1 MNAYFQLITNSD
13 STSIKLFPPTEGG
26 ENINATELME
36 YLQQKNV
43 DVLDWKAIYQA
54 ILDFDKPLVLPL
66 SPVGRGAEREC
77 FSLKVSEDKMTA
89 VARFYPP
96 SNTGA
101 SIIGK
106 EEIIDDLRFRK
117 ITFGYDMQEIE
128 KFLADRRYCEDIVIA
143 RGVEPVQG
151 KDARIEYY
159 FNTDLSMKPAR
170 NPDGSVDF
178 FHLDTINHC
187 EKGDVL
193 ARLYREVQGKSG
205 KNVYGEPIKPK
216 TVKRMMLKY
225 GRNIQVS
232 EDGCVISSQLDGHVR
247 LDGDKVFVSEVYE
260 VENVGPA
267 TGNIESNGSVLVRGN
282 VQAGFSIKA
291 KGDVEVRGVVE
302 GADIETA
309 GDIIIARG
317 MNGMGKGTLKAGGSI
332 ILKFAENAT
341 IEAGTYVESDSILH
355 SRVNAKTEVNV
366 DGRKGFIVGGA
377 IRATEKISCKTLGSP
392 MGASTLVEVG
402 MDPEQ
407 KMRLQDLQKEIMEI
421 TKSLHNIRPILVE
434 ATQKLRKGEKFP
446 TEQMQYIQSLA
457 ISNKRLTEQLEEN
470 QRELNVLE
478 KMMQGQSQACVCV
491 SDEAYGGTKI
501 SIGDASMV
509 LKNSMNYCRFIR
521 DKGSIKSVPY

>member
-1 MNAYFQLITNSD
+1 MNAYFQLITDGD
-13 STSIKLFPPTEGG
+13 STSLKVFPPTDGG
-26 ENINATELME
+26 ENINVTELAE
-36 YLQQKNV
+36 YLQLKNV
-43 DVLDWKAIYQA
+43 EVSDWKAVYQA

-66 SPVGRGAEREC
+66 SSVGRGVEREC

-89 VARFYPP
+89 TARFYPP
-96 SNTGA
+96 SNTGVSFA
-101 SIIGK
+101 SK
-106 EEIIDDLRFRK
+106 DEIIEDLRFYN

-128 KFLADRRYCEDIVIA
+128 RFLKERRYCEDIIVA

-151 KDARIEYY
+151 EDARIEYY

-187 EKGDVL
+187 EKDDIL
-193 ARLYREVQGKSG
+193 ARLYREVQGQPG
-205 KNVYGEPIKPK
+205 KTVYGEPVKPK
-216 TVKRMMLKY
+216 TVKRLMLKF
-225 GRNIQVS
+225 GRNILLS
-232 EDGCVISSQLDGHVR
+232 EDKCVISSQVDGHVR

-282 VQAGFSIKA
+282 VQSGFSIKA

-302 GADIETA
+302 GASIETP

-317 MNGMGKGTLKAGGSI
+317 MNGMGKGTLKAGGNI
-332 ILKFAENAT
+332 ILKFAENAA
-341 IEAGTYVESDSILH
+341 IEAGNYVESDSILH

-366 DGRKGFIVGGA
+366 DGRKGFIVGGM

-392 MGASTLVEVG
+392 MGAATLVEVG
-402 MDPEQ
+402 INPEQ
-407 KMRLQDLQKEIMEI
+407 KICMQELQKEIME
-421 TKSLHNIRPILVE
+421 TSKSLLSIRPVLVE
-434 ATQKLRKGEKFP
+434 ATQKLKRGEKFP

-457 ISNKRLTEQLEEN
+457 ISNKRMTEQLEED
-470 QRELNVLE
+470 QRELDVLE
-478 KMMQGQSQACVCV
+478 KLMQGQSKACVCV
-491 SDEAYGGTKI
+491 SDEAYSGTTI

-509 LKNSMNYCRFIR
+509 LKSNVNYCRFIKE
-521 DKGSIKSVPY
+521 KGSIKSVPY